1 MTLLDLLE
9 DGVMISSKALGS
21 PNFTAMMQFIDWLYY
36 SDAGEVFAKWGVEGV
51 TYTGSVTDGTF
62 KLEPNVDWAGLN
74 PAGKQE
80 LNVNYGFFI
89 GVFVTYSGST
99 QLLDTQFPPAELSFQ
114 RTMSSWATSLVPPP
128 APLSTLQQRAST
140 LTGTNASTAS
150 SFRVWLREGCG
161 DLESLNDAW
170 YTCFW
175 SQRYTSWDQVRPPEQ
190 PRSWSN
196 PARRLDFARFTS
208 DALLALALRHAV

>member
-80 LNVNYGFFI
+80 LNVNYGFFN

-99 QLLDTQFPPAELSFQ
+99 QLLDTQFPPAELAFQ
-114 RTMSSWATSLVPPP
+114 RTMSSWAASPVPPP
-128 APLSTLQQRAST
+128 APLSTQQQQAST
-140 LTGTNASTAS
+140 LTGTTLMDYVQQQTLQFILGKRPLSQWDSYLGELQTEGATQFVSNYNKAYSTYKTKYA
-150 SFRVWLREGCG
+150 
-161 DLESLNDAW
+161 
-170 YTCFW
+170 
-175 SQRYTSWDQVRPPEQ
+175 
-190 PRSWSN
+190 
-196 PARRLDFARFTS
+196 
-208 DALLALALRHAV
+208 